1 VTQRRPERVAHLVQA
16 ELARLLLHE
25 AKDARLHD
33 VTITAVRVTPDLR
46 HARVYFRTLADTAR
60 ADEIA
65 RALER
70 AAPFLRTRIARA
82 LAMKVTPDLRFE
94 YDTVPDTGR
103 RIDALLGS
111 GRPKGP
117 DDEDEP

>member
-1 VTQRRPERVAHLVQA
+1 MASRRPERVAHLVQA

-33 VTITAVRVTPDLR
+33 VTVTAVRVTPDLR
-46 HARVYFRTLADTAR
+46 HARVWARTLGTETPADL
-60 ADEIA
+60 I

-70 AAPFLRTRIARA
+70 AAPFLRTRVARA
-82 LAMKVTPDLRFE
+82 LALKVAPDLRFD

-103 RIDALLGS
+103 RIDQLLEA
-111 GRPKGP
+111 GRPRRDRG
-117 DDEDEP
+117 DES